1 MCDTLVKSIL
11 ILKFVESL
19 VGVYGKSIFQFFFDF
34 EEHLRILRRKLS
46 TRPLRT
52 LKSLAGH

>member
-19 VGVYGKSIFQFFFDF
+19 VGVSGKSILKFLLYFK
-34 EEHLRILRRKLS
+34 EHLRI
-46 TRPLRT
+46 
-52 LKSLAGH
+52 